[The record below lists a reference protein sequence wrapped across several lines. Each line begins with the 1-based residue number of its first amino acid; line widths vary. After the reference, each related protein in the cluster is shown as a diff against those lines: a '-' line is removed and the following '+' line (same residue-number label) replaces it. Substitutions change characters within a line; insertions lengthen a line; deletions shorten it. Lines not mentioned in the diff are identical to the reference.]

1 MFYPPQYTPQ
11 AIEKNRVPQPGF
23 FLPKFAFAVHIFLP
37 PAHTNAG
44 GGRIEQ

>member
-23 FLPKFAFAVHIFLP
+23 FLPEKFFKK
-37 PAHTNAG
+37 PAL
-44 GGRIEQ
+44 